1 MSVAAARSSAVKVDW
16 GKIVSSL
23 GLTGATVS
31 SLQAFRKR
39 HEEAKKN
46 AYELQNQPTEVDF
59 SHYRKVLKNQKVVDE
74 IEQHFKSFKPVTYD
88 VSKQLKTIDAFE
100 AKALEDAK
108 TTEGKVNQ
116 EIGDLQKTLENIESA
131 RPFDQ
136 LSVDDV
142 FKARPDLEKKI
153 EEMVKKGRWSVPG
166 YNEKFGSVVLM

>member
-46 AYELQNQPTEVDF
+46 AYELENQPTTVDF
-59 SHYRKVLKNQKVVDE
+59 AHYRKILKNQKVVDE
-74 IEQHFKSFKPVTYD
+74 IEQHFKSFSPVTYD

-108 TTEGKVNQ
+108 ATEGKVNQ

-142 FKARPDLEKKI
+142 FKARPDLEKKV
-153 EEMVKKGRWSVPG
+153 EEMVKKGRWSIPG
-166 YNEKFGSVVLM
+166 YNDKFGSVVLM